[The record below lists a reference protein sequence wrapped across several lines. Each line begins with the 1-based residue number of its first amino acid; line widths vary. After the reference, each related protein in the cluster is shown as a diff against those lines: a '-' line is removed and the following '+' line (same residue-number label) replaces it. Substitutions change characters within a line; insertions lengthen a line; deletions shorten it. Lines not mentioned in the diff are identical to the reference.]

1 MSAIKMNEEIIKIA
15 LQKAEEAFARE
26 DVPVGAVVF
35 NSITGE
41 VLCAAGN
48 RVEADNN
55 PLAHAEMLVLQE
67 ACRLLGRPN
76 LTGYSLFS
84 TVEPCPMCAGAIAWA
99 KPDAVYFGASDEKSG
114 AVESGIRLFDQ
125 ESCHYHP
132 PVESGFEAE
141 ECARLM
147 KDFFKRLRQ

>member
-1 MSAIKMNEEIIKIA
+1 MNEEIVKIA

-35 NSITGE
+35 DSQTGE

-84 TVEPCPMCAGAIAWA
+84 TVEPCPMCAGGVAWA
-99 KPDAVYFGASDEKSG
+99 KPDAV
-114 AVESGIRLFDQ
+114 
-125 ESCHYHP
+125 
-132 PVESGFEAE
+132 
-141 ECARLM
+141 
-147 KDFFKRLRQ
+147 